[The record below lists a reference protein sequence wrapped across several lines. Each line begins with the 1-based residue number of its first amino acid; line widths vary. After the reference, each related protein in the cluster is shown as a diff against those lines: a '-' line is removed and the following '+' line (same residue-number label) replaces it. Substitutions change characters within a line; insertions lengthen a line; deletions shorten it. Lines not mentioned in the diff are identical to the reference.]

1 MKLTSKRSKQ
11 KYCVILLLGL
21 VVAFAVLGFLFQ
33 VFSKTTKEYNR
44 AIENYNSSAQE
55 YNRIVEDAYVES
67 ISGLYEELPILPEV
81 EENANSLLW
90 SIMHGNR
97 TEKINKDIQTVIKL
111 KENTDDSIRIVQ
123 QITAPETTWVITKL
137 QLLPDVIDI
146 ASVTHDNDPNDMLEK
161 DGGYIGCIYFSLG
174 ALSDADNQSAIDK
187 GVDGGGAIEI
197 YESVEDAKA
206 RCKYLSQYDS
216 TIFYSGSYVIVG
228 TMVIRVSYLLN
239 AHEQFDITNSIILLL
254 TQ

>member
-81 EENANSLLW
+81 EENANSLF
-90 SIMHGNR
+90 G
-97 TEKINKDIQTVIKL
+97 
-111 KENTDDSIRIVQ
+111 
-123 QITAPETTWVITKL
+123 
-137 QLLPDVIDI
+137 
-146 ASVTHDNDPNDMLEK
+146 
-161 DGGYIGCIYFSLG
+161 SLMT
-174 ALSDADNQSAIDK
+174 SS
-187 GVDGGGAIEI
+187 
-197 YESVEDAKA
+197 
-206 RCKYLSQYDS
+206 
-216 TIFYSGSYVIVG
+216 
-228 TMVIRVSYLLN
+228 
-239 AHEQFDITNSIILLL
+239 
-254 TQ
+254 